1 VPSKKIAIGA
11 VIKAFE
17 LKSTVSEYLTQQGH
31 TVLDLG
37 CFNAETFVKYPS
49 VGQAVAYAL
58 YAGDADFGVV
68 LCNYGTSGSTGVAK
82 FQGVC
87 ACNCESVKTAVVA
100 RKVNGAN
107 VLCMGASVVPPE
119 EACEMVEAFINAEFL
134 DIPGVPQKV
143 QDFRREAR
151 EQLLA
156 YGEIPQPRELQT
168 LD

>member
-1 VPSKKIAIGA
+1 MPSKRIAIGA
-11 VIKAFE
+11 VIKGFE
-17 LKSTVSEYLTQQGH
+17 LKSTVLGHLARQGH
-31 TVLDLG
+31 SVLDLG

-49 VGQAVAYAL
+49 VGEAVAHAL
-58 YAGDADFGVV
+58 YAGNADFGVV

-82 FQGVC
+82 FRGVC
-87 ACNCESVKTAVVA
+87 ACNCESVKTAEAA

-107 VLCMGASVVPPE
+107 VLCMGASVVSPE

-143 QDFRREAR
+143 RDFRREAR
-151 EQLLA
+151 EQLIGC
-156 YGEIPQPRELQT
+156 GETPQSRELQT